1 MAAAASVAVAQQ
13 LNEAEDTPALAEELV
28 GTSQVVA
35 TALDGTVFYLYK
47 HQVSLSSVRR

>member
-1 MAAAASVAVAQQ
+1 MAAAASVAVDQQ
-13 LNEAEDTPALAEELV
+13 LDAAEDTPVAAEELV

-47 HQVSLSSVRR
+47 HQVSPSSVHR